1 MKAVRWSVCFHL
13 QRGIGAGFSLPGS
26 SLRATN
32 VAYSWSMRYHPK
44 VLVQPKETVTVW
56 LRTEFILPFAR
67 VSIDSC
73 LNSICQ
79 NVTFFS
85 IDFQSD
91 ARKRLVHVC
100 FSWQLDLHPGCP
112 NIFGSS
118 GKQMVIASVFKPIFM
133 QGKFGNGGM
142 FHAESFFFLF
152 FFFFYSWQKCLH
164 RWDAVWVCLP
174 LLWLLFVHEHASSAF
189 FY

>member
-1 MKAVRWSVCFHL
+1 MTAVRWSVCFHF
-13 QRGIGAGFSLPGS
+13 QREIGAGSSLPGS

-56 LRTEFILPFAR
+56 LRTEFILPFAG

-85 IDFQSD
+85 LTFKVMQGNGWFTSASADSLTFTLAAQTFLDPVANRWSSLQFSSRYLCK
-91 ARKRLVHVC
+91 ARLGMGEC
-100 FSWQLDLHPGCP
+100 
-112 NIFGSS
+112 
-118 GKQMVIASVFKPIFM
+118 FM
-133 QGKFGNGGM
+133 QRAF
-142 FHAESFFFLF
+142 FFFFL
-152 FFFFYSWQKCLH
+152 FFYSWQKCLH

-189 FY
+189 FH